1 MNDQLIFVGIAAL
14 AGAVLGG
21 VVASQVPLISMT
33 IGVFGGGALGAFVG
47 LGLVFKSA

>member
-1 MNDQLIFVGIAAL
+1 MNPLTFVGIAAF
-14 AGAVLGG
+14 AGVILGG

-47 LGLVFKSA
+47 LGLVSKGA